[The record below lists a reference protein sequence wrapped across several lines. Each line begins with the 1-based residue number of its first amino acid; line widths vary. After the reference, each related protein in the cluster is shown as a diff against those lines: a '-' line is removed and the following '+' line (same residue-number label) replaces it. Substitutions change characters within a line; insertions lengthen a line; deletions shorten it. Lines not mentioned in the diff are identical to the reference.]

1 MGEPQG
7 QSGWVRKNLSST
19 RIHPACSKWQY
30 RLCHPGSPSVSGAL
44 PKHVKPFNF
53 GLYHF
58 HMSLISTLYETDLPE
73 DMFISNRLAK
83 DNKYAGK
90 HFYVQF
96 MSRHPQSGL

>member
-1 MGEPQG
+1 MQ
-7 QSGWVRKNLSST
+7 KNLSPT
-19 RIHPACSKWQY
+19 GIRPARSKWLY
-30 RLCHPGSPSVSGAL
+30 RLCYSGPLLVLGAV

-73 DMFISNRLAK
+73 DMFIPNRLAK
-83 DNKYAGK
+83 ENNHVGK

-96 MSRHPQSGL
+96 MSRHPQLGL

>member
-1 MGEPQG
+1 
-7 QSGWVRKNLSST
+7 
-19 RIHPACSKWQY
+19 
-30 RLCHPGSPSVSGAL
+30 
-44 PKHVKPFNF
+44 
-53 GLYHF
+53 
-58 HMSLISTLYETDLPE
+58 MSLISTLYETDLPE